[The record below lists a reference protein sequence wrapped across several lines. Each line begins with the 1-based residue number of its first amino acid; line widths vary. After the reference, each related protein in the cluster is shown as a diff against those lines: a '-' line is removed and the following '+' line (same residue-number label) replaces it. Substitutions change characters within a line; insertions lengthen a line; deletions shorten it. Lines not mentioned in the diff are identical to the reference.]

1 MTSCQAEL
9 HKWGRAN
16 QVSFD
21 AGKESQHILSRTRPY
36 GSGFEL
42 LGVSFDTKLLM
53 TDSVFKLAK
62 DCRWKLAV
70 ILRTRRFNTGEQL
83 VALYKAQ
90 LLSFI
95 EYRTAA
101 IYHACDSALAALDRI
116 QDKLLEAVGATSVE
130 ALGAFNLAPLSAR
143 RDMALLGLLHRAV
156 LGRGPQHFRKFF
168 ALNNDALRVPSGRHR
183 LQLVEYQDG
192 HWTDFALPHSCPAN
206 YIQHSML
213 GLVTIYNRLPASIVE
228 ESSNVSAFQR
238 GLQDLLR
245 HSAGTGDPEWA
256 RLFSPRVPQHR
267 HPLNKYAL

>member
-1 MTSCQAEL
+1 M
-9 HKWGRAN
+9 
-16 QVSFD
+16 
-21 AGKESQHILSRTRPY
+21 
-36 GSGFEL
+36 
-42 LGVSFDTKLLM
+42 
-53 TDSVFKLAK
+53 
-62 DCRWKLAV
+62 
-70 ILRTRRFNTGEQL
+70 
-83 VALYKAQ
+83 
-90 LLSFI
+90 SFI

-101 IYHACDSALAALDRI
+101 TYHACDSALAALDRI

-143 RDMALLGLLHRAV
+143 RDMALLGLMHRAV